1 VLPEA
6 VNARV
11 VRVKAPDGVVLAGTA
26 YGKGPVGVVLLH
38 EIRSSRAAWSSY
50 APELAAR
57 GVLVLAIDERGYG
70 DSPDPALKKDPS
82 KSQYGLDGVAAVNW
96 LRANGARRVVLVGAS
111 AGGTLALTTA
121 ERRDARAD
129 AVVSL
134 SAPAKDG
141 GQLDALAGVAR
152 LPRQVLLVAAEF
164 DSSFTE
170 DAATLAKAI
179 PQARHVV
186 VGGSGD
192 HGTDL
197 LDDPAPGGG
206 TIGDL
211 VTAFVLAV
219 RA

>member
-1 VLPEA
+1 
-6 VNARV
+6 
-11 VRVKAPDGVVLAGTA
+11 
-26 YGKGPVGVVLLH
+26 
-38 EIRSSRAAWSSY
+38 
-50 APELAAR
+50 
-57 GVLVLAIDERGYG
+57 
-70 DSPDPALKKDPS
+70 
-82 KSQYGLDGVAAVNW
+82 
-96 LRANGARRVVLVGAS
+96 
-111 AGGTLALTTA
+111 LTTA
-121 ERRDARAD
+121 ERKDVRAD

-141 GQLDALAGVAR
+141 GKLDALAGVAR
-152 LPRQVLLVAAEF
+152 LPRRVLLVAAEF
-164 DSSFTE
+164 DTSFTE

-192 HGTDL
+192 HGTEL